1 MAVINFF
8 LVDHYQ
14 KNLLEDTDHI
24 NSLRKLQTLTT
35 QLKRESKTYVNGDLL
50 VKPKIESTYN
60 GIKNIISE
68 LDKTPEEDE
77 AILTEDVFVNDSL
90 DYDLMGL
97 TLLNH
102 ELHKKWSFIQPHI
115 ENLLFEPL
123 SRDTVV
129 EEIKQIPL
137 NDSLNT
143 YTTETSK
150 KILSI
155 SNPQLLKSNNY
166 IQKAS
171 NKIISLADTI
181 IYKENEAKKEDH
193 SDLTFVLFV
202 FLLLFTAAIIFIYLY
217 VRKQVLE
224 PLNKLRQATE
234 KVSSGELIKTEL
246 AASKTEVG
254 LIASDINK
262 ITSNLKTATSF
273 VKNIEEGKLDSE
285 FEDIDQAQ
293 LNEESLEKALLTM
306 REQMKK
312 VEVADK
318 ERKWTSE
325 GLAKFVDILRTT
337 DDSVSKLGDIIISN
351 LVKYTNSNQGG
362 LYIINDDNPSNV
374 ILELVSLFAFD
385 TKKYDTKSYRIGEG
399 LVGQTYQER
408 ETIYLIEIPHDYI
421 NITSGLGG
429 ANPRAIL
436 LVPLKIN
443 EEIYGVIELAS
454 FQEFEQYEIDF
465 VEKLGESIA
474 STISTVKNNQHTKTL
489 LEESQALTEQ
499 MRSQEEEMRQNMEE
513 LQATQEQLTRQ
524 MNENNQMQDD
534 LLKEKALLDALL
546 NNLPDYIYF
555 KDTESRFI
563 RISKSMEKLF
573 PYPLDEMI
581 GKSDFDFQQRE
592 AAQKFYDEEQDIMN
606 KGTGYTNEMIHEVM
620 TNGTDQWVLTTKL
633 PFYDKEGN
641 CMGTFGTSKDIT
653 QVRDEI
659 ETSASQKAP
668 DTTGIEEALNLHIEE
683 LKITQEQLDS
693 KLNLSETSLKAF
705 DAISS
710 IIIINS
716 EEKISYVNE
725 NALKSLDL
733 KKFEL
738 IDKGIDTLVDQS
750 VLTNIERDQILTKS
764 LTFKPNHTT
773 KLVNIYADISK
784 NYIHLIWI

>member
-1 MAVINFF
+1 MAVFNFF

-14 KNLLEDTDHI
+14 KNLLEDTEQI

-35 QLKRESKTYVNGDLL
+35 RLKRESQAYVDGDLL
-50 VKPKIESTYN
+50 IKPKIESTYN
-60 GIKNIISE
+60 GISNTIAELNIASLEEEIIDDDAFVSDSVDYE
-68 LDKTPEEDE
+68 LM
-77 AILTEDVFVNDSL
+77 SL
-90 DYDLMGL
+90 QGL
-97 TLLNH
+97 KF
-102 ELHKKWSFIQPHI
+102 ELHKKWDHIQPHI

-155 SNPQLLKSNNY
+155 SNSRLQKSNNY
-166 IQKAS
+166 IKKTS
-171 NKIISLADTI
+171 DKIISLTDTI
-181 IYKENEAKKEDH
+181 IYKEKEAKKEDH

-202 FLLLFTAAIIFIYLY
+202 FLLLFSAAIIFIYLY

-224 PLNKLRQATE
+224 PLNELRQATE
-234 KVSSGELIKTEL
+234 KVSSGELAETDL
-246 AASKTEVG
+246 AANKNEVG
-254 LIASDINK
+254 EIASHINK
-262 ITSNLKTATSF
+262 IIGNLKTATNF
-273 VKNIEEGKLDSE
+273 VKNIEEGKLDST
-285 FEDIDQAQ
+285 FENINEEE

-362 LYIINDDNPSNV
+362 LYIINDDNTNN
-374 ILELVSLFAFD
+374 IKLELVSLFAFD
-385 TKKYDTKSYRIGEG
+385 TKKYDHKSYRIGEG

-408 ETIYLIEIPHDYI
+408 ETIYLLEIPHDYI
-421 NITSGLGG
+421 SITSGLGG

-454 FQEFEQYEIDF
+454 FQEYEQYEIDF

-474 STISTVKNNQHTKTL
+474 STISTVKNNQRTKIL
-489 LEESQALTEQ
+489 LEDSQALTEQ

-524 MNENNQMQDD
+524 MNENNQMQED

-581 GKSDFDFQQRE
+581 GKSDFDFQQKE
-592 AAQKFYDEEQDIMN
+592 AAQKFYDEEQEIMN
-606 KGTGYTNEMIHEVM
+606 KGIGYTNEMVHEVM
-620 TNGTDQWVLTTKL
+620 TNGTDQWVITTKL
-633 PFYDKEGN
+633 PFYDKDGN

-653 QVRDEI
+653 DIRDQI
-659 ETSASQKAP
+659 ESSVSQKAP
-668 DTTGIEEALNLHIEE
+668 DITEIEEALNQQMEE

-693 KLNLSETSLKAF
+693 KLIMSETSLKAF
-705 DAISS
+705 DAISN

-716 EEKISYVNE
+716 EEKISYANE

-733 KKFEL
+733 KKIEL
-738 IDKGIDTLVDQS
+738 INQGIDTLLDKS

-764 LTFKPNHTT
+764 LTFKPNRST